1 MKIIKNS
8 LFHKSIGRSNM
19 AERNHYLSECQLT
32 IRRVQMDRR
41 SFLQNSIG
49 TLVAGNAALHGCRT
63 TPRAPSAAVSGAL
76 NQILP
81 RQIRINVKPIMT
93 NIIHTD
99 VWEGPCRFNV
109 QPPSEEMAA
118 AQKRFNEWA
127 TDIKTNRLGLDAEDV
142 NILEPVHITFSE
154 EFVLKPQQLNKLRK
168 DSSQTD
174 VFFVAPHGSSIASFD
189 IGKEFGKPIIL
200 LGLNCRTVDICA
212 YSRTNSQEVFVP
224 HNNKELR
231 KLASLLR
238 ARKIFAQT
246 RVLFPTDRGLPAVA
260 SLTGINEPDK
270 LRERFGI
277 EVIKVS
283 YRELAD
289 EMERVMGSAAETNKA
304 NQLARQLIEGAD
316 KTYLEDKYVV
326 RSMEF
331 YNTIRNLMRRHH
343 CNAFTIECFEFCSS
357 RLPDKWNITPCMIH
371 TLFKDQE
378 IASACEADLGAL
390 LSMRLLMS
398 VAKKSSHLGNM
409 FLREPNMLVIN
420 HSAPGIKMNGFGE
433 SGLPYQLGRFVRSGW
448 GTKAVVD
455 FMNNAEKR
463 VTVARMNPTATKVLL
478 LKGKLVGSSGWD
490 EDKLG
495 CSVEAHIKPVNSGDA
510 AVFVRKQKDYG
521 NHLIWT
527 YGDYADDMVQLC
539 NIIGLQ
545 TEVVS

>member
-1 MKIIKNS
+1 
-8 LFHKSIGRSNM
+8 
-19 AERNHYLSECQLT
+19 
-32 IRRVQMDRR
+32 MDRR

-49 TLVAGNAALHGCRT
+49 TLVAGNIALQGCRM
-63 TPRAPSAAVSGAL
+63 APDAPPAAISAAW

-81 RQIRINVKPIMT
+81 RQTRVNLKPVMT
-93 NIIHTD
+93 NLIHTD
-99 VWEGPCRFNV
+99 VWEGPCRFSI
-109 QPPSEEMAA
+109 QPPSEEMAV

-127 TDIKTNRLGLDAEDV
+127 TDIRINGLGLDPEDV
-142 NILEPVHITFSE
+142 KILEPVHITFSE
-154 EFVLKPQQLNKLRK
+154 NFVLKPHQLNKLRK
-168 DSSQTD
+168 DSLETD
-174 VFFVAPHGSSIASFD
+174 MFFVAPHGSSIASFD
-189 IGKEFGKPIIL
+189 IGKEFGKPIVL
-200 LGLNCRTVDICA
+200 RGLNCRTVDICA
-212 YSRTNSQEVFVP
+212 YSRTKGLEVFVP
-224 HNNKELR
+224 HTNKELR

-238 ARKIFAQT
+238 ARKVFAQT

-277 EVIKVS
+277 EVIKIS

-304 NQLARQLIEGAD
+304 QQLAQQLIEGAD

-357 RLPDKWNITPCMIH
+357 RLPDKWEITPCVIH

-390 LSMRLLMS
+390 LSTRLLMS
-398 VAKKSSHLGNM
+398 IAKKSSHFGNM

-420 HSAPGIKMNGFGE
+420 HSAPGIKMNGFSE
-433 SGLPYQLGRFVRSGW
+433 PGLPYQLGRFVHSGW

-455 FMNNAEKR
+455 FMNNPEKR
-463 VTVARMNPTATKVLL
+463 VTVARMNPTATKLL
-478 LKGKLVGSSGWD
+478 LLRGRIVGASGWG

-495 CSVEAHIKPVNSGDA
+495 CSVEAHVKPVNSGDA

-539 NIIGLQ
+539 NIIGLE

>member
-1 MKIIKNS
+1 
-8 LFHKSIGRSNM
+8 
-19 AERNHYLSECQLT
+19 
-32 IRRVQMDRR
+32 MDRR

-49 TLVAGNAALHGCRT
+49 TLITGNAALQGCRT
-63 TPRAPSAAVSGAL
+63 TSGAPLTAVSSSL

-81 RQIRINVKPIMT
+81 HQIRINLKPVMT
-93 NIIHTD
+93 NIVHTD

-109 QPPSEEMAA
+109 QSPREEMAA

-127 TDIKTNRLGLDAEDV
+127 NNIKNNRLEFDVEDV

-174 VFFVAPHGSSIASFD
+174 VFFIAPHGSSIASFD

-200 LGLNCRTVDICA
+200 RGLNCRTIDICA
-212 YSRTNSQEVFVP
+212 YSRTNGLGVFVP
-224 HNNKELR
+224 HNSEELR

-238 ARKIFAQT
+238 ARKVFAQT
-246 RVLFPTDRGLPAVA
+246 RVLFPSDRGLPAVA

-277 EVIKVS
+277 EVIRIS
-283 YRELAD
+283 YHELAE
-289 EMERVMGSAAETNKA
+289 EMEHVMGNITETNKA
-304 NQLARQLIEGAD
+304 SQHASNLIEGAD

-326 RSMEF
+326 RSIEF

-357 RLPDKWNITPCMIH
+357 KLPDKWNITPCIIH
-371 TLFKDQE
+371 TLFKDQD

-398 VAKKSSHLGNM
+398 VAKKSTHLGNM

-420 HSAPGIKMNGFGE
+420 HSAPGIKMNGFSE
-433 SGLPYQLGRFVRSGW
+433 PGLPYQLGRFVHSGW

-455 FMNNAEKR
+455 FMNNTEKR
-463 VTVARMNPTATKVLL
+463 VTVARMNPTATKMLL
-478 LKGKLVGSSGWD
+478 LKGELVGSNGWN

-495 CSVEAHIKPVNSGDA
+495 CSVEAHIKPIDSGDA
-510 AVFVRKQKDYG
+510 AIFVRKQKDYG

-527 YGDYADDMVQLC
+527 YGDYADDMVRLC
-539 NIIGLQ
+539 NIIGLE

>member
-1 MKIIKNS
+1 MN
-8 LFHKSIGRSNM
+8 
-19 AERNHYLSECQLT
+19 
-32 IRRVQMDRR
+32 RR

-49 TLVAGNAALHGCRT
+49 TLVAGSAALQGCRS
-63 TPRAPSAAVSGAL
+63 TPGVPLTAVSAAL
-76 NQILP
+76 NQFLP
-81 RQIRINVKPIMT
+81 QQTRINLKPVMT
-93 NIIHTD
+93 DIIHTG

-109 QPPSEEMAA
+109 QSPREEMAA
-118 AQKRFNEWA
+118 AQKRFNAWA
-127 TDIKTNRLGLDAEDV
+127 ADIKTNRLGLDSEEV

-154 EFVLKPQQLNKLRK
+154 DFVLKSRQLDKLK
-168 DSSQTD
+168 NDSGETD
-174 VFFVAPHGSSIASFD
+174 VFFIAPHGSSIASFD
-189 IGKEFGKPIIL
+189 IGKKFGKPVVL

-212 YSRTNSQEVFVP
+212 YSRTNGVEVFVP
-224 HNNKELR
+224 NNGEELR
-231 KLASLLR
+231 KLVSLLR
-238 ARKIFAQT
+238 ARKIFTQT
-246 RVLFPTDRGLPAVA
+246 RILFPTDRGLPAVA

-277 EVIKVS
+277 EVIKIS

-289 EMERVMGSAAETNKA
+289 EMERVMGSASETNKA
-304 NQLARQLIEGAD
+304 RQLADNLIKGAD
-316 KTYLEDKYVV
+316 KTYLEDKHVV

-331 YNTIRNLMRRHH
+331 YNTIRNLMKRHH

-357 RLPDKWNITPCMIH
+357 KLPDKWNITPCIIH

-420 HSAPGIKMNGFGE
+420 HSAPGIKMNGFDE
-433 SGLPYQLGRFVRSGW
+433 PGLPYQLGRFVRSGW

-478 LKGKLVGSSGWD
+478 LKGRLVGSSGWGQ
-490 EDKLG
+490 DKLG
-495 CSVEAHIKPVNSGDA
+495 CSVEAHIKPIDSGDSA
-510 AVFVRKQKDYG
+510 AFVRRQKDYG

-527 YGDYADDMVQLC
+527 YGDYVNDMVQLC
-539 NIIGLQ
+539 DIVGL
-545 TEVVS
+545 EAEIVS